1 MIEDVIKRP
10 SPNVSQSDIIE
21 TLQASASQEAN
32 NKTRTDEFER
42 LAKETKEI
50 TSLYNL
56 AVAVGST
63 LNLNQVI
70 WHLYKESSP
79 LIDTSNFALALY
91 DKNTNALNFSLVVNQ
106 GKPVKPFSFK
116 IANNQGLL
124 AHLLTRQA
132 PLLIPDLTKI
142 NGRAEIEKIYPA
154 KELRAW
160 LGAPIFNPA
169 LPDQDVQGVITL
181 WSDKP
186 NVFTKHEVWLLSAI
200 GTQAA
205 NAIRNARLYEASQRR
220 AREMNLVHEMSQRRA
235 TEMALL
241 NDIARTLSST
251 LQFGKVLTRTTE
263 GVNKLLKVEVG
274 FLFLTDALTG
284 DLMFQRALGEKA
296 KAIKPFRIPRG
307 KDIAGRVALAG
318 KPLLL
323 READLNKHR
332 LHELEQQLNLPVRN
346 LLCVPLI
353 SHEQVIGVLEIINK
367 EDGDFTQS
375 DLELL
380 SSIASYAAI
389 AIENARLHQN
399 VLDKRDRVIEAEE
412 EARKDLARDLHDG
425 PTQLISSVMMRLDF
439 CKMLVEREPAR
450 LPQEIVTTQKLAE
463 QAIHEIRTLLF
474 EMRPL
479 ILEAQGLGE
488 ALKIFMERRQSEVEG
503 KTKLTLDIKS
513 SNANGDVTRQD
524 TKVEAA
530 IFAIVQEAVNNA
542 LKHAEAQNIA
552 VQVKETA
559 TAIYVIVKD
568 DGVGFDMDQVMSNY
582 RERESWGMANIRE
595 RTQLMGAEL
604 TIKSTP
610 GEGTHITV
618 YVPKAKEERLRK
630 RGTGPLSLPLDMW

>member
-10 SPNVSQSDIIE
+10 PSDVSQADIIE
-21 TLQASASQEAN
+21 KLQASPSQVN
-32 NKTRTDEFER
+32 NRAGVDEFER
-42 LAKETKEI
+42 LARETKEI
-50 TSLYNL
+50 TTLYNL

-70 WHLYKESSP
+70 WRLYKESSQI
-79 LIDTSNFALALY
+79 IDTSNFALALY
-91 DKNTNALNFSLVVNQ
+91 NKNTNVLNCSLIVHQ
-106 GKPVKPFSFK
+106 GKPVKSFSIK
-116 IANNQGLL
+116 VANNQGLL
-124 AHLLTRQA
+124 THLLTRQA
-132 PLLIPDLTKI
+132 PLLIQDLTKI
-142 NGRAEIEKIYPA
+142 NGRIEIEKIYPA
-154 KELRAW
+154 KKLRAW
-160 LGAPIFNPA
+160 LGVPILNPA
-169 LPDQDVQGVITL
+169 LPDQGVQGVITI

-186 NVFTKHEVWLLSAI
+186 NAFTQHDVWLLSAI

-205 NAIRNARLYEASQRR
+205 IAIRNAQLYEATQRR
-220 AREMNLVHEMSQRRA
+220 IREMNLLHEMSQRRA

-251 LQFGKVLTRTTE
+251 LQFKKVLTRTTE
-263 GVNKLLKVEVG
+263 GVNKLFKVEVG
-274 FLFLTDALTG
+274 FLFLIDALTG

-296 KAIKPFRIPRG
+296 KEIKPFRIPRG
-307 KDIAGRVALAG
+307 KDVAGRVALTS

-332 LHELEQQLNLPVRN
+332 LNELEQLLNLSIRT

-353 SHEQVIGVLEIINK
+353 SHEQVIGVLEVINNQ
-367 EDGDFTQS
+367 EGDFTQNH
-375 DLELL
+375 LELL

-439 CKMLVEREPAR
+439 CKMLVEREPAK
-450 LPQEIVTTQKLAE
+450 LPHEIATTQKLAE

-479 ILEAQGLGE
+479 ILETQGLGE
-488 ALKIFMERRQSEVEG
+488 ALKIFMERRQNEVEG
-503 KTKLTLDIKS
+503 KTRLTLDIKS

-568 DGVGFDMDQVMSNY
+568 DGMGFDMDQVMSNY

-595 RTQLMGAEL
+595 RTQLLGAEL
-604 TIKSTP
+604 TMKSTP
-610 GEGTHITV
+610 GEGTHITI
-618 YVPKAKEERLRK
+618 YVPKAKEERLKK
-630 RGTGPLSLPLDMW
+630 RGTGPLSLPLDML

>member
-1 MIEDVIKRP
+1 MIEDVIKRS
-10 SPNVSQSDIIE
+10 SPNVSQSDVID
-21 TLQASASQEAN
+21 TLQASSSPQVN
-32 NKTRTDEFER
+32 NETRADEFER
-42 LAKETKEI
+42 LARETKEI

-56 AVAVGST
+56 AVTVGST
-63 LNLNQVI
+63 LNLNQII
-70 WHLYKESSP
+70 WRLYKESSS
-79 LIDTSNFALALY
+79 LIDTSNFALAFY
-91 DKNTNALNFSLVVNQ
+91 DKNINALNFNLLVNQ

-132 PLLIPDLTKI
+132 PLLIQDLTRI
-142 NGRAEIEKIYPA
+142 NGRAEIEEVYPT

-169 LPDQDVQGVITL
+169 LPDHGVQGIITL

-186 NVFTKHEVWLLSAI
+186 NAFTEHDSWLLSAI

-205 NAIRNARLYEASQRR
+205 NAIRNAQLYEAGQRR
-220 AREMNLVHEMSQRRA
+220 VREMNLVHEMSQRRA

-241 NDIARTLSST
+241 NDIARKLSST
-251 LQFGKVLTRTTE
+251 LQFKEVLTRATE

-284 DLMFQRALGEKA
+284 DLMFQRAWGEKA
-296 KAIKPFRIPRG
+296 KDLKPFRIPRG
-307 KDIAGRVALAG
+307 KDIAGRVALTS

-323 READLNKHR
+323 READLKKHR
-332 LHELEQQLNLPVRN
+332 LNELEQQLNLPVRN

-353 SHEQVIGVLEIINK
+353 SHEQVIGVLQVINNQ
-367 EDGDFTQS
+367 EGDFTQNH
-375 DLELL
+375 LELL

-399 VLDKRDRVIEAEE
+399 VLDKRDLVIRAEE

-439 CKMLVEREPAR
+439 CKMLLEKEPAK
-450 LPQEIVTTQKLAE
+450 LPGEIATTQKLAE

-488 ALKIFMERRQSEVEG
+488 ALKIFMERRRKDVEG
-503 KTKLTLDIKS
+503 KTRLTLEIKS
-513 SNANGDVTRQD
+513 SNANGDISRQD

-559 TAIYVIVKD
+559 TAIYVIIKD
-568 DGVGFDMDQVMSNY
+568 DGKGFDMDQVMSNY
-582 RERESWGMANIRE
+582 QERESWGVANIRE
-595 RTQLMGAEL
+595 RTQLIGAEL
-604 TIKSTP
+604 TMKSIP

-618 YVPKAKEERLRK
+618 YVPKAIEERLKK
-630 RGTGPLSLPLDMW
+630 RGTGPLSLPLDML

>member
-1 MIEDVIKRP
+1 MIEDVIKR
-10 SPNVSQSDIIE
+10 SSSNVSQSDVIE
-21 TLQASASQEAN
+21 ELQASPSQVNDRASV
-32 NKTRTDEFER
+32 DEFER
-42 LAKETKEI
+42 LARETKEI
-50 TSLYNL
+50 ASLYNL

-70 WHLYKESSP
+70 WRLYKESSP
-79 LIDTSNFALALY
+79 IIDTSNFALALY
-91 DKNTNALNFSLVVNQ
+91 DKNTNTLNFSLVVNQ
-106 GKPVKPFSFK
+106 GKPVKPFSIK
-116 IANNQGLL
+116 VADNQGLL

-132 PLLIPDLTKI
+132 PLLIQDLTRI
-142 NGRAEIEKIYPA
+142 NGRLEIEKIYPA

-160 LGAPIFNPA
+160 LGVPILNPA
-169 LPDQDVQGVITL
+169 LPDQSVQGVITL

-186 NVFTKHEVWLLSAI
+186 NVFTKRELWLLSAI

-205 NAIRNARLYEASQRR
+205 IAVRNAQLYEANQRRIREVTLLNEVSQRR
-220 AREMNLVHEMSQRRA
+220 AM
-235 TEMALL
+235 EMALL

-251 LQFGKVLTRTTE
+251 LQFKEVLTRTTE
-263 GVNKLLKVEVG
+263 GINKLLKVEVG
-274 FLFLTDALTG
+274 FLFLIDALTG
-284 DLMFQRALGEKA
+284 DLMFQRALGKRA
-296 KAIKPFRIPRG
+296 KEVKPFRVPRG
-307 KDIAGRVALAG
+307 KDIAGRVALTG

-323 READLNKHR
+323 READLNQHR
-332 LHELEQQLNLPVRN
+332 LHELEQQLNLPIRN

-399 VLDKRDRVIEAEE
+399 VLDKRDRVLEAEE

-439 CKMLVEREPAR
+439 CKMLLEREPGR

-488 ALKIFMERRQSEVEG
+488 ALKIFIERRQKDVEG
-503 KTKLTLDIKS
+503 KTRLALDLKS
-513 SNANGDVTRQD
+513 SNANGDISRQD

-530 IFAIVQEAVNNA
+530 IFAIAQEAVNNA
-542 LKHAEAQNIA
+542 LKHAEAKNIA

-559 TAIYVIVKD
+559 TAIYLIVKD

-582 RERESWGMANIRE
+582 QERESWGVANIRE
-595 RTQLMGAEL
+595 RAQLLGAEL
-604 TIKSTP
+604 TIKSIP

-618 YVPKAKEERLRK
+618 YVPKAKEERLKK
-630 RGTGPLSLPLDMW
+630 RGTGPLSLPLDML

>member
-1 MIEDVIKRP
+1 MIEDIIKRS
-10 SPNVSQSDIIE
+10 SPNVSQVDVIE
-21 TLQASASQEAN
+21 SLQALPPQTN
-32 NKTRTDEFER
+32 NKTRADEFER
-42 LAKETKEI
+42 LTRETKEI

-70 WHLYKESSP
+70 WRLYKESSP
-79 LIDTSNFALALY
+79 IIDTSNFALALY
-91 DKNTNALNFSLVVNQ
+91 DQNTNALNFSLVVNQ
-106 GKPVKPFSFK
+106 GKPIKPFSFK

-124 AHLLTRQA
+124 AHLLTRQD
-132 PLLIPDLTKI
+132 PLLIQDLARV
-142 NGRAEIEKIYPA
+142 NGRFEIEKIYPA

-160 LGAPIFNPA
+160 LGVPILNPA
-169 LPDQDVQGVITL
+169 LPDQGVQGVITL
-181 WSDKP
+181 WCDKP
-186 NVFTKHEVWLLSAI
+186 NAFTERDLWLLSAI

-205 NAIRNARLYEASQRR
+205 NAIRNAQLYEASQRR
-220 AREMNLVHEMSQRRA
+220 AREMSLVHEMSQHRA

-251 LQFGKVLTRTTE
+251 LQFRKVLTRTTE
-263 GVNKLLKVEVG
+263 GVNKLLKAEVG

-284 DLMFQRALGEKA
+284 DLIFQRAWGEKA

-332 LHELEQQLNLPVRN
+332 LQELEQQLKLPVRN

-353 SHEQVIGVLEIINK
+353 SHEQVIGVLEVINNG
-367 EDGDFTQS
+367 EGDFTQNH
-375 DLELL
+375 LELL

-399 VLDKRDRVIEAEE
+399 VLDKRDRVLEAEE

-439 CKMLVEREPAR
+439 CKMLLEREPAK
-450 LPQEIVTTQKLAE
+450 LPQEIATTQKLAE

-488 ALKIFMERRQSEVEG
+488 ALKIFMERRQNEVEG
-503 KTKLTLDIKS
+503 KTRLTLDIKS

-552 VQVKETA
+552 VQIKETA

-568 DGVGFDMDQVMSNY
+568 DGMGFDMDQVMSNY
-582 RERESWGMANIRE
+582 QERESWGVANIRE
-595 RTQLMGAEL
+595 RTQLLGAEL
-604 TIKSTP
+604 TMKSTP

-618 YVPKAKEERLRK
+618 YVPKAKEERLKK
-630 RGTGPLSLPLDMW
+630 RGTGPLSLPLDML